1 MEADNERKRVGGKER
16 KGYRVTDRERD
27 KDSVG
32 ERESE
37 AGRREGHSPY
47 PSTRSPP
54 RTSSESA
61 HAPSR
66 PPRLET
72 SQVAKIDNTAD
83 KKRRREK
90 PALECGVTH
99 FNSAA
104 TPLRSAGLNW
114 LCSCLVLHHFQ
125 DSSLETKCTFR
136 ILFSV

>member
-61 HAPSR
+61 HAP

>member
-61 HAPSR
+61 HAPPPASR
-66 PPRLET
+66 RHRWQRLT
-72 SQVAKIDNTAD
+72 TRQIKSGVAKSQ
-83 KKRRREK
+83 RW
-90 PALECGVTH
+90 
-99 FNSAA
+99 SA
-104 TPLRSAGLNW
+104 
-114 LCSCLVLHHFQ
+114 V
-125 DSSLETKCTFR
+125 
-136 ILFSV
+136 